1 MRRLTAEHNSPMPV
15 IDIAHQHLLTARA
28 LHDANKLGA
37 AEQFEV
43 LDWSAIIAAS
53 RVAAGL
59 EGFSSGKV
67 SLYRF
72 LRLRAT
78 LIHVILQHSGVIPE
92 D

>member
-28 LHDANKLGA
+28 LHDANKLGG

-67 SLYRF
+67 SLYR

-78 LIHVILQHSGVIPE
+78 LMYVFLQHSGVIPE

>member
-1 MRRLTAEHNSPMPV
+1 MPV

-67 SLYRF
+67 SLYRYRF